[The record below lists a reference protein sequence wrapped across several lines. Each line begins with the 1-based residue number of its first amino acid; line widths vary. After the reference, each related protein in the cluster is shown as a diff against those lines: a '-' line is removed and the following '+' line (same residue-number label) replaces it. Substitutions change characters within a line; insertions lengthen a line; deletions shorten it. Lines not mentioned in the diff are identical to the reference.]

1 METNIYG
8 ELDNGL
14 TFWLNPDWVKGWEQD
29 EEDSFKEKDESKDKS
44 TR

>member
-14 TFWLNPDWVKGWEQD
+14 VFLLNPDYIKGWEQD
-29 EEDSFKEKDESKDKS
+29 EEDSCKEKDESKD
-44 TR
+44 